1 MISRYTRPA
10 MGALWSDEN
19 KYRTWLQVE
28 LAACEAHAELGHI
41 PAEALQ
47 RFRDKAG
54 FEAVRID
61 EIEALGKHDVIA
73 FLTSVAEKVGPESR
87 YIHMGM
93 TSSDLLDT
101 SLALLLREAGTLLLK
116 DLDQLQSILKAQAL
130 RYQDTPCIGRSHGVH
145 AEPTCFGLKFA
156 LWFDEMQRNRL
167 RLLRAVDAVSVGMIS
182 GAVGNYT
189 QVDPILEQ
197 KTCARRGLRPAS
209 ISTQVIQRDVHAEFI
224 ATLALIGCTLEK
236 ISVEVRHLQRTE
248 VLEAEEP
255 FTKNQKGSSAMPHK
269 RNPIGS
275 ENISGL
281 ARVLRSNVQAA
292 MENVALWHER
302 DISHSSVERI
312 ILPDSCILLDYMLQ
326 RMSGILEN
334 LVVYPE
340 RMLHNLQ
347 LTRGLIFSQ
356 PVLLALTGKG
366 MSREE
371 AYQIV
376 QEHAMRG
383 WQSGE
388 DFQQTL
394 AQDPRISEQ
403 LSADELA
410 KCFDASTGLQH
421 VQTIYRRVGLID
433 E

>member
-47 RFRDKAG
+47 RIRDKAG

-61 EIEALGKHDVIA
+61 EIEAQVKHDVIA

-197 KTCARRGLRPAS
+197 KTCARLGLRPAS

-376 QEHAMRG
+376 QEHAMRC

>member
-1 MISRYTRPA
+1 
-10 MGALWSDEN
+10 
-19 KYRTWLQVE
+19 
-28 LAACEAHAELGHI
+28 
-41 PAEALQ
+41 
-47 RFRDKAG
+47 
-54 FEAVRID
+54 
-61 EIEALGKHDVIA
+61 
-73 FLTSVAEKVGPESR
+73 
-87 YIHMGM
+87 
-93 TSSDLLDT
+93 
-101 SLALLLREAGTLLLK
+101 
-116 DLDQLQSILKAQAL
+116 
-130 RYQDTPCIGRSHGVH
+130 
-145 AEPTCFGLKFA
+145 
-156 LWFDEMQRNRL
+156 
-167 RLLRAVDAVSVGMIS
+167 
-182 GAVGNYT
+182 
-189 QVDPILEQ
+189 
-197 KTCARRGLRPAS
+197 
-209 ISTQVIQRDVHAEFI
+209 
-224 ATLALIGCTLEK
+224 
-236 ISVEVRHLQRTE
+236 
-248 VLEAEEP
+248 
-255 FTKNQKGSSAMPHK
+255 MPHK

-340 RMLHNLQ
+340 RMRRNLQ

-376 QEHAMRG
+376 QEHAMRC

-388 DFQQTL
+388 DFQQAL
-394 AQDPRISEQ
+394 AQDPRIGAR

-421 VQTIYRRVGLID
+421 VHTIYRRVGLID